1 MNETP
6 LTHSSLT
13 DSAGA
18 AAAYQSALAPLT
30 AVVRGTDPDAWDAA
44 SPCEGWSARDLLGHV
59 IGTQRD
65 FFAGRGI
72 DLGPAPD
79 LADPPAAWQQHVDRV
94 APVVADEDAMGREF
108 DGHDGPSTLGATFA
122 RFYVFDM
129 LVHRWDLAVAVGV
142 EGWLTDDEL
151 DRIEASADSF
161 GPALHSEGVCGPAVE
176 PPAGADRQTRV
187 LARLGRVAA

>member
-1 MNETP
+1 MTENSTN
-6 LTHSSLT
+6 TST
-13 DSAGA
+13 DT

-30 AVVRGTDPDAWDAA
+30 AVVRGIAPDAWDAP

-65 FFAGRGI
+65 FFEGHGV

-79 LADPPAAWQQHVDRV
+79 LADPADAWQRHVDRV
-94 APVVADEDAMGREF
+94 APVVADDDAMGRDF
-108 DGHDGPSTLGATFA
+108 DGHDGPSTVGATFA

-129 LVHRWDLAVAVGV
+129 LVHRWDLAVAGGV

-161 GPALHSEGVCGPAVE
+161 GPALHSDGVCGPAVE

-187 LARLGRVAA
+187 LARLGRVAG